1 MARRPSQRPWRRRK
15 NDWVADGVVVAV
27 GDVFDCGGE
36 EIGGGEDFEVPVAGA
51 ADAALVAG
59 GAEVAALAGESE
71 EALVAAAG
79 IRADQAGESGG
90 EVAAPV
96 ARLSR

>member
-27 GDVFDCGGE
+27 GEVFDCGGE

-59 GAEVAALAGESE
+59 GQKWRHSHAVPCTPPLKIIFAHLRH
-71 EALVAAAG
+71 L
-79 IRADQAGESGG
+79 R
-90 EVAAPV
+90 
-96 ARLSR
+96 